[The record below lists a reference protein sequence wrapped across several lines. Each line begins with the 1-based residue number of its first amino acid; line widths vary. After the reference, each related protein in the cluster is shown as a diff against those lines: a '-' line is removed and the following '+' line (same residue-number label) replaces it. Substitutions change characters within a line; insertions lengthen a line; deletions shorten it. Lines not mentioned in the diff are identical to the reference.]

1 MRLRTTTARPAALV
15 AAGPTTVTLP
25 TTRASADTTKY
36 TDDFN
41 GDGYHDLAASVLP
54 TAP

>member
-25 TTRASADTTKY
+25 TTPASACTTEY
-36 TDDFN
+36 ADDFN
-41 GDGYHDLAASVLP
+41 GDGYRDLAASVLP

>member
-25 TTRASADTTKY
+25 TTPASAGTTEY
-36 TDDFN
+36 ADFN
-41 GDGYHDLAASVLP
+41 GDGYRDLAASALP